1 MLPTFHNFHNSFKIN
16 GDHFD
21 REGLFDLAYSYIKEG
36 AKFEKEI
43 GIFILDWLDPSETI
57 KLQTSGTTGTPKL
70 ILISKQAMLESALA
84 TANFFNLKEYFMHF
98 NTETKTYKLFN
109 ALYNGEAVSASQAH
123 KRFGIKNISAE
134 VSRVRQAGYAV
145 YANSRKAGN
154 GVKVTEYV
162 IGKPSRK
169 LVAAGYRAMALG
181 LV

>member
-1 MLPTFHNFHNSFKIN
+1 
-16 GDHFD
+16 
-21 REGLFDLAYSYIKEG
+21 
-36 AKFEKEI
+36 
-43 GIFILDWLDPSETI
+43 
-57 KLQTSGTTGTPKL
+57 
-70 ILISKQAMLESALA
+70 
-84 TANFFNLKEYFMHF
+84 MHF

-109 ALYNGEAVSASQAH
+109 ALYNGEAVTASQAE

-134 VSRVRQAGYAV
+134 VSRVRQAGFAV